1 MKKLASSLKIGGV
14 LLLLLLF
21 LSPVSL
27 SAEDAETELISIL
40 QNYEKITNNLTAR
53 FELFDKRLVP
63 LEISIPQ
70 INKSLESLKL
80 TSQKRSE
87 QLDSFDKSLTRVEE
101 ISQSSEKRID
111 GLENTLQNMDRD
123 LKRSKAIN
131 KLLFGGLVI
140 SVGLATIG
148 LLL

>member
-53 FELFDKRLVP
+53 FELFDTRLIP
-63 LEISIPQ
+63 LETSIPQ